1 MRIKKKKMDNAIELS
16 LKLLILYGIF
26 CGLVG
31 AIFNEVLR
39 ELEYWYYAYKEKEQK
54 SKKRDS
60 QYL

>member
-1 MRIKKKKMDNAIELS
+1 MNNTIEIG

-39 ELEYWYYAYKEKEQK
+39 ELEYWYYAYKEKKQQEREQK
-54 SKKRDS
+54 SKERDS
-60 QYL
+60 

>member
-1 MRIKKKKMDNAIELS
+1 MNNTIEIS

-39 ELEYWYYAYKEKEQK
+39 ELEYWYYAYKEKKQK
-54 SKKRDS
+54 SKKCDP

>member
-1 MRIKKKKMDNAIELS
+1 MNNTIEIGLR
-16 LKLLILYGIF
+16 LLILYGIF

-54 SKKRDS
+54 SKKRYS
-60 QYL
+60 

>member
-1 MRIKKKKMDNAIELS
+1 MNNAIEIS
-16 LKLLILYGIF
+16 LRLLILYSIF

-39 ELEYWYYAYKEKEQK
+39 ELEYWYYAYKEKKQK
-54 SKKRDS
+54 SKKCDS

>member
-1 MRIKKKKMDNAIELS
+1 MDNAIELS

-39 ELEYWYYAYKEKEQK
+39 ELEYWYYAYKEKKQQEREQK
-54 SKKRDS
+54 SKKCNS
-60 QYL
+60 

>member
-1 MRIKKKKMDNAIELS
+1 MNNTIEIG

-39 ELEYWYYAYKEKEQK
+39 ELEYWYYAYKEKQQQEREQK
-54 SKKRDS
+54 SKECDS
-60 QYL
+60 

>member
-1 MRIKKKKMDNAIELS
+1 MDNAIELS

-31 AIFNEVLR
+31 AIFNEILR
-39 ELEYWYYAYKEKEQK
+39 EFEYWYYAYKEKKQK
-54 SKKRDS
+54 SKKCNS